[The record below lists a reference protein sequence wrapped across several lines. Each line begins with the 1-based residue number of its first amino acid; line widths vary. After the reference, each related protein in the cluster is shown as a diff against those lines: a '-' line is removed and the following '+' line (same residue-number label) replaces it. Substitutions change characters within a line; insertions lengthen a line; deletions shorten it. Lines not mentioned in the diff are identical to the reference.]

1 MMGRTSKFSFP
12 IPGRKKHSRSESQ
25 NTVSLEPQHI
35 SPPSLSNLSKAN
47 KILGTD
53 SPTIGEDAS
62 WKFPSSTSSR
72 INISI
77 SESPNDNDNWENGSD
92 ALGKRGSLR
101 KLRAKASSTLLG
113 QNYGDDN
120 GTGWRLRH
128 ESSNSTLRSHY
139 DRQNTPLSVS
149 QQTSASSVRDLA
161 LRKGFPPIAQRSPL
175 LQSEAPYQDPYETR
189 YKANEDQATP
199 ENDREQHQEK
209 ELRKKPA
216 KLDLTLLF
224 PRPSRRNTGK
234 STDSSLM
241 TSSSMSTDG
250 SHTPSSE
257 TSKRKLR
264 KSRSKEFAQNLS
276 IRSSHSQDP
285 QNGRMEHLEN
295 LQDSFEQSIRSP
307 MTIPRLDQIP
317 ESGVPQETTID
328 PDDESMSPQYH
339 QFPIPPSDDRK
350 NTNPEGNAPFSW
362 KNVRA
367 STTSS
372 RESSDNIPQRRD
384 TIDYVQKK
392 GVSSSS
398 ASVLSKGSRRTNGSG
413 TALSN
418 SDLKFKS
425 VLSLSSDSEDEAWEP
440 KQTRTPQRNSENASW
455 GEENISNTSRLRE
468 ERTRQSLPA
477 RGSAPYGHRQKDSDL
492 GGSANLNNHIALSEK
507 IPTSTSSAQRSS
519 RREDFNI
526 FPSQQ
531 NSYHQASPREH
542 DKKGHRAHP
551 SISSARSGRSGR
563 SGPQSVK
570 SRLSGASLSPLP
582 PRAPS
587 QPTPPLSPAS
597 MNFREASSEKNS
609 RLMAVTQQEEA
620 LLSALREKRTQIREK
635 IIKEHE
641 HQVSLSPTGTRPSH
655 LEEQKRV
662 LLYLEP
668 PLADDSEPSP
678 DLSDFLAFESDMETT
693 PRRASHGKGGG
704 RPRPDSYIV
713 DPSTRRE
720 PMTQSTA
727 RISAVGAPGGLQ
739 RNDSKRKN
747 GGGVRFANDTKN
759 VQPTPNTADA
769 QFFFN

>member
-47 KILGTD
+47 KILGTN
-53 SPTIGEDAS
+53 SPTIGEGAS
-62 WKFPSSTSSR
+62 WKYPSSTSSR
-72 INISI
+72 INVSI
-77 SESPNDNDNWENGSD
+77 SETTNDNDNWENGSD

-139 DRQNTPLSVS
+139 DRQNIPLSVS

-161 LRKGFPPIAQRSPL
+161 LRKGLPPIAQRSPL
-175 LQSEAPYQDPYETR
+175 LQSEAPYQDPYETG

-199 ENDREQHQEK
+199 GNDREQHQEK

-241 TSSSMSTDG
+241 TPSSMSTDG

-257 TSKRKLR
+257 TSRRKLR
-264 KSRSKEFAQNLS
+264 KSRSKESAQLQNMS
-276 IRSSHSQDP
+276 IRLSHSQDP

-317 ESGVPQETTID
+317 ESGVLQQLTID

-339 QFPIPPSDDRK
+339 QFPIPPSEDRK
-350 NTNPEGNAPFSW
+350 NMNPEGNAPFSW
-362 KNVRA
+362 KNVRS

-372 RESSDNIPQRRD
+372 KESSDNVPQRRD
-384 TIDYVQKK
+384 TIDYVQRKV
-392 GVSSSS
+392 VSSSS

-440 KQTRTPQRNSENASW
+440 KQTRTPQRNNENASW

-477 RGSAPYGHRQKDSDL
+477 RGLAAYGHRQKDSDL

-507 IPTSTSSAQRSS
+507 IPTSTLSAQRSS
-519 RREDFNI
+519 RREDFNV
-526 FPSQQ
+526 FPAQQ
-531 NSYHQASPREH
+531 NSYHQAPPREN

-563 SGPQSVK
+563 SGPSVK
-570 SRLSGASLSPLP
+570 SRLSGASLSPHP

-641 HQVSLSPTGTRPSH
+641 HQVSLSPPGTRTSH
-655 LEEQKRV
+655 LDEQKPV
-662 LLYLEP
+662 CLYLEP
-668 PLADDSEPSP
+668 PMADDSEPSP
-678 DLSDFLAFESDMETT
+678 DLSDFLAFESDMEST
-693 PRRASHGKGGG
+693 PRASHGKG

-713 DPSTRRE
+713 DPSTRRD
-720 PMTQSTA
+720 PMNSQSTA
-727 RISAVGAPGGLQ
+727 RISAVGAPEGLQ

-747 GGGVRFANDTKN
+747 GSGVRFTNDTKN
-759 VQPTPNTADA
+759 AHPTPNTADA